1 MFISKMS
8 MPRRTFLRG
17 IGATVALPLL
27 DAMIPAATALAATP
41 GAPVRR
47 FVGAFSPNG
56 VIMDAWTPEGEGTD
70 FALKTT
76 LKPLEPFRDQLVV
89 ISNLS
94 NGPQRAG
101 GHALA
106 PTMYLTG
113 VMHPNRSEGADI
125 RAGISIDQALAPVYS
140 KDTLFPS
147 LELVGEDFST
157 EVGSCE
163 IGFSCAY
170 LNTISWK
177 TPTTP
182 LPMEVSP
189 RAAFER
195 MFGGSG
201 GTAEERAARLRNRR
215 SVLDAV
221 SGDAKR
227 LQNTLGPADR
237 RRLDDYLQNLRDIE
251 ARIEK
256 AERQASTSL
265 AAAPTGIPDEFGELV
280 TLMFDLIAM
289 AFQADV
295 TRVASFMIAR
305 ELSNIVLPEIG
316 ITEPH
321 HALSHHQNKP
331 ERIERY
337 TRTNVYHA
345 QLVSKFLAKMK
356 ATPDGDGSLLD
367 HSLVMW
373 GCGMS
378 NPNIHTYDPLPFV
391 LVGGDS
397 GHLKGGRHIV
407 LPSGTPAGNL
417 HLTLAQRGG
426 VEMDSFGDST
436 GTVPL

>member
-8 MPRRTFLRG
+8 LPRRTFLKG
-17 IGATVALPLL
+17 VGATLALPLL
-27 DAMIPAATALAATP
+27 EAMIPASTALAATA
-41 GAPVRR
+41 GVPVRR

-56 VIMDAWTPEGEGTD
+56 VIMDAWTPETAGTD
-70 FALKTT
+70 FEFKSILQ
-76 LKPLEPFRDQLVV
+76 PLQPFKDQVV
-89 ISNLS
+89 VVTNLS

-106 PTMYLTG
+106 PTMFLTG
-113 VMHPNRSEGADI
+113 VTHPNRSEGADI
-125 RAGISIDQALAPVYS
+125 RAGVSIDQALAQEYG
-140 KDTLFPS
+140 KETLFPS

-170 LNTISWK
+170 LNTISWR

-189 RAAFER
+189 RAVFER

-201 GTAEERAARLRNRR
+201 GTAAQRAMRLKNRR

-221 SGDAKR
+221 SGEAKR
-227 LQNTLGPADR
+227 LQRTLGPTDQ
-237 RRLDDYLQNLRDIE
+237 RRLDDYLQDVREIE

-256 AERQASTSL
+256 MEHQAATSV
-265 AAAPTGIPDEFGELV
+265 ADTPTGVPDVFGELV
-280 TLMFDLIAM
+280 GVMYDLITVAL
-289 AFQADV
+289 QADI
-295 TRVASFMIAR
+295 TRVASFMMAR

-316 ITEPH
+316 INEPH

-337 TRTNVYHA
+337 TRTNVYHG
-345 QLVSKFLAKMK
+345 QLVAKFLAKMK
-356 ATPDGDGSLLD
+356 ATPDGDGTLLD

-378 NPNIHTYDPLPFV
+378 NPNIHSYDPLPFV
-391 LVGGDS
+391 LVGGGS
-397 GHLKGGRHIV
+397 GRLKGGRHLV
-407 LPSGTPAGNL
+407 LPSGTAVANL

-426 VEMDSFGDST
+426 VELDKFGDST
-436 GTVPL
+436 GTIPL

>member
-8 MPRRTFLRG
+8 LPRRTFLRG
-17 IGATVALPLL
+17 MGATLALPLL
-27 DAMIPAATALAATP
+27 EAMIPASTALAATA

-56 VIMDAWTPEGEGTD
+56 VIMDAWTPDTAGSD
-70 FALKTT
+70 FEFKPI
-76 LKPLEPFRDQLVV
+76 LKPLEPFRDQVV
-89 ISNLS
+89 IVSNLS

-106 PTMYLTG
+106 PTMFLTG

-125 RAGISIDQALAPVYS
+125 RAGVSIDQALAGVYG
-140 KDTLFPS
+140 KETLFPS
-147 LELVGEDFST
+147 IELVGEDFTT

-170 LNTISWK
+170 LNTISWRDA
-177 TPTTP
+177 TTP

-189 RAAFER
+189 RAVFER
-195 MFGGSG
+195 MFGGSV
-201 GTAEERAARLRNRR
+201 GTGEQRALRLKNRR

-221 SGDAKR
+221 SGDARR
-227 LQNTLGPADR
+227 LQSTLGPTDQ
-237 RRLDDYLQNLRDIE
+237 RRLDDYLQNVREIE
-251 ARIEK
+251 GRIEK
-256 AERQASTSL
+256 MERQASTSVT
-265 AAAPTGIPDEFGELV
+265 ATPTGVPDEFGDLV
-280 TLMFDLIAM
+280 TIMYDLIAV
-289 AFQADV
+289 ALQADI
-295 TRVASFMIAR
+295 TRVASFMMAR

-316 ITEPH
+316 INEPH

-337 TRTNVYHA
+337 TRTNVYHG
-345 QLVSKFLAKMK
+345 QLVAKFLAKLK
-356 ATPDGDGSLLD
+356 ATPDGDGTLLD

-391 LVGGDS
+391 LMGGDS
-397 GHLKGGRHIV
+397 GQLKGNRHIV
-407 LPSGTPAGNL
+407 LPKDTAVGNL

-426 VEMDSFGDST
+426 VEMDKFGDST
-436 GTVPL
+436 GTIPL

>member
-8 MPRRTFLRG
+8 LPRRTFLRG
-17 IGATVALPLL
+17 VGATMALPLL
-27 DAMIPAATALAATP
+27 EAMIPAATALAATP
-41 GAPVRR
+41 AAPVRR
-47 FVGAFSPNG
+47 FVGVFSPNG
-56 VIMDAWTPEGEGTD
+56 MIMDAWTPETAGTD
-70 FALKTT
+70 FELKPV
-76 LKPLEPFRDQLVV
+76 LKPLEPFRDQMVV
-89 ISNLS
+89 VTNLS

-106 PTMYLTG
+106 PTMFLTG

-125 RAGISIDQALAPVYS
+125 RAGQSIDQALAQVYG

-147 LELVGEDFST
+147 LELVAEDFTT

-177 TPTTP
+177 TATAP

-189 RAAFER
+189 RAVFDR
-195 MFGGSG
+195 MFGGTVG
-201 GTAEERAARLRNRR
+201 NATERAARLKNRR

-221 SGDAKR
+221 SGEARR
-227 LQNTLGPADR
+227 LQSSLGPTDR
-237 RRLDDYLQNLRDIE
+237 SRLDDYLTNVREIE

-256 AERQASTSL
+256 MERQASTSV
-265 AAAPTGIPDEFGELV
+265 AATPTALPNEFGELV
-280 TLMFDLIAM
+280 DMMYDLMTV
-289 AFQADV
+289 AFQADI
-295 TRVASFMIAR
+295 TRVSSFMMAR

-316 ITEPH
+316 INEPH

-337 TRTNVYHA
+337 TRTNVYHG
-345 QLVSKFLAKMK
+345 QLVAKFLAKLK

-391 LVGGDS
+391 LAGGDS

-407 LPSGTPAGNL
+407 LPAGTAVANL
-417 HLTLAQRGG
+417 HLTLAQRAG
-426 VEMDSFGDST
+426 VQTETFGDST
-436 GTVPL
+436 GTIPL